1 MSAIVPILLPAGSI
15 MVRPGQAW
23 TVSIRGAGIQIP
35 PSYGCSVLVVVVDGL
50 ASEQAAAEPA
60 QQLMGVQTEPLEQ
73 VSVLVGVD
81 LVGELLF
88 GLVGALLV
96 AALAQEVQDH
106 VLVELHAISFVTCD
120 WLTRC
125 AGRLGSGVLPRRPV
139 PFPSSAGI
147 AARSARPLRPELV
160 GRAGVR
166 RRVVSGRRLGG
177 LLRLGPALLGLG
189 GGALPIALHR
199 L

>member
-73 VSVLVGVD
+73 VGVLVGVD
-81 LVGELLF
+81 LVLELLI
-88 GLVGALLV
+88 GLGGALLV

-106 VLVELHAISFVTCD
+106 VLVELHAIS
-120 WLTRC
+120 LS
-125 AGRLGSGVLPRRPV
+125 LGGSMREPLSPGVLPRP
-139 PFPSSAGI
+139 PAI
-147 AARSARPLRPELV
+147 
-160 GRAGVR
+160 
-166 RRVVSGRRLGG
+166 VVSYGRGERGW
-177 LLRLGPALLGLG
+177 
-189 GGALPIALHR
+189 
-199 L
+199 